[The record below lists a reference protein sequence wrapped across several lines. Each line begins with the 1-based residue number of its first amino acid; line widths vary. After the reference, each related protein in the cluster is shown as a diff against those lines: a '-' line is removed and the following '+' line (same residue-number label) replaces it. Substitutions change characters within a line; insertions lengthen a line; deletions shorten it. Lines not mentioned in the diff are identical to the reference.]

1 MRQAAA
7 ALAALLLSAPL
18 TARARDVAGVDLADT
33 VTVGGKALQLNGAGL
48 RKKLFIK
55 VYVGAL
61 YLPARSSDAGAIV
74 AADEPKHVRMVF
86 VRGVDRDA
94 IMGAFRDGFR
104 ANSKGPE
111 LPALEKELDR
121 IAPAIGDVK
130 EGGEITVT
138 YVPGAGTTVTGPKG
152 SVTVAG
158 KPFADAMF
166 RNWLGS
172 DVADRDLKKRMLGR

>member
-7 ALAALLLSAPL
+7 ALAALLAASPL
-18 TARARDVAGVDLADT
+18 PALAKDIAGVKLADT
-33 VTVGGKALQLNGAGL
+33 VTVDGKALQLNGAGL

-61 YLPARSSDAGAIV
+61 YLPARSSDAAAIV

-86 VRGVDRDA
+86 VRDVDQDS

-104 ANSKGPE
+104 KNSKGPD
-111 LPALEKELDR
+111 LAALEKDLDR
-121 IAPAIGDVK
+121 IAPAIGNVK
-130 EGGEITVT
+130 ERGEITVS

-158 KPFADAMF
+158 KPFADALF
-166 RNWLGS
+166 RNWLGP
-172 DVADRDLKKRMLGR
+172 DVADGDLKKHMLGR

>member
-7 ALAALLLSAPL
+7 ALAALLLAAPL
-18 TARARDVAGVDLADT
+18 TARARGVAGVDLADT
-33 VTVGGKALQLNGAGL
+33 VTVDGKALQLNGAGL

-61 YLPARSSDAGAIV
+61 YLPARSSDAAAIV

-94 IMGAFRDGFR
+94 ILGAFRDGFR
-104 ANSKGPE
+104 ANSAGPQ
-111 LPALEKELDR
+111 LPALEQELER

-152 SVTVAG
+152 TATVPG

>member
-1 MRQAAA
+1 MRQAVA
-7 ALAALLLSAPL
+7 ALAVLLSAAPL
-18 TARARDVAGVDLADT
+18 SASARGVAGVELADT
-33 VTVGGKALQLNGAGL
+33 VTVDGKALQLNGAGL

-61 YLPARSSDAGAIV
+61 YLPARSSDADAIV

-86 VRGVDRDA
+86 LRDVDRDS

-104 ANSKGPE
+104 ANSKGPD

-121 IAPAIGDVK
+121 IAPAIGNVK

-158 KPFADAMF
+158 KPFADALF
-166 RNWLGS
+166 RNWLGPE
-172 DVADRDLKKRMLGR
+172 VADRDLKRRMLGR

>member
-7 ALAALLLSAPL
+7 ALAAVLAASPIQAV
-18 TARARDVAGVDLADT
+18 AREVAGIDVADT
-33 VTVGGKALQLNGAGL
+33 VTVDGKALQLNGAGL

-74 AADEPKHVRMVF
+74 EADEPKHVRMVF
-86 VRGVDRDA
+86 LRGVDLDA

-111 LPALEKELDR
+111 LPALEKELER
-121 IAPAIGDVK
+121 LRPAIGDVK
-130 EGGEITVT
+130 DRGEIAVT
-138 YVPGAGTTVTGPKG
+138 YLPGSGTTVTGPKG
-152 SVTVAG
+152 SVTVEG

-166 RNWLGS
+166 RNWLGREP
-172 DVADRDLKKRMLGR
+172 ADGDLKKHMLGR